1 LSAQGGIGA
10 LDPDHTARPHERQVL
25 PMKVRILVSLK
36 PGVLDPQGRAV
47 HHALEGMGFEGVDDV
62 RIGRTVELDVAD
74 STSDEALEKMCEQ
87 LLANT
92 VIENYRIERLG

>member
-1 LSAQGGIGA
+1 
-10 LDPDHTARPHERQVL
+10 
-25 PMKVRILVSLK
+25 
-36 PGVLDPQGRAV
+36 
-47 HHALEGMGFEGVDDV
+47 MGFEGVDDV